1 MFVNLGQI
9 DQHVAYH
16 TAELLREVENDR
28 LVQLALGPGRP
39 LRRRLAEQLRAAAER
54 IEGAPRGT
62 VVGAEA

>member
-9 DQHVAYH
+9 DLHVKDH

-28 LVQLALGPGRP
+28 LVRLALGPGRP
-39 LRRRLAEQLRAAAER
+39 FRFRIAAHLRTVAER
-54 IEGAPRGT
+54 LEGAPRGT